1 MLIHPAM
8 FSFSYPNGEPQTPTR
23 TPTTA
28 AFDSFTTPKLESSF
42 FDPRVTWDTAD
53 PYASSPEF
61 IRSPQKFA
69 LGTPSNPFKTETI
82 DPREGELKDGRASEQ
97 TDTVR
102 RIRPMKPLPGLSEDG
117 PGTVGSAKSAA
128 SMQTPPPT
136 SASRRKIPD
145 FESLG
150 SLGRGISPR
159 IGNHLETPSRLLGAS
174 PRMFG
179 NLQSSP
185 DLFQLASLDPT
196 GSPFFPQQRLF
207 WDNDQDQPTH
217 DIPLPGIRRDADHPP
232 KPLSNIS
239 LSAHIPQLPTID
251 GTMDLPEFSG
261 PFGISSA
268 PPADAALFPA
278 PFSTSPRLPV
288 TKAEDPAMFLSSPAR
303 RFGGPQLTP
312 ERKPCRGLRQP
323 YHHQTEESKREE
335 LRRAQ
340 GHDRQAPGSFS
351 SLSDD
356 EEDDLT
362 PRVRPG
368 LTRSVTHS
376 ALTSSSQRSLSQPG
390 GSMRSTSGV
399 RKSPSKGRVSPV
411 KGVRHASLTRS
422 ASVASGFPSRPQVP
436 AVVLRIGR
444 DGRAKAEMEPVDEG
458 PTGLTDPLT
467 GMDLDGSATESEAD
481 PAEYSDY
488 PVLPRSQS
496 SFSLFDGNRSNIA
509 RSDSGSRP
517 PSKGSYASIGSS
529 QSGRV
534 SPWAGSTRAV
544 SGRSTYRGS
553 PEAAKRT
560 PKRHSSLLLP
570 SDASY
575 TRGSLASQSLPG
587 DEDDTGDAQAALRQ
601 VLKERGRGRGPR
613 PSTGGYG
620 ARLPRSSNTFTHLR
634 SSPPRMHSDFD
645 IQSRHSNASPTT
657 VTDPDLATP
666 HTERHGNHSNPSNA
680 TRCICNSMDNGG
692 HLMIQCESCT
702 HWLHTKCVG
711 LERANLPSFY
721 VCMFCV
727 QTPSRQNRVRS
738 GYGAGGGPPSPLA
751 HKSFRF
757 R

>member
-23 TPTTA
+23 TPTTS

-61 IRSPQKFA
+61 LRSPQKFA
-69 LGTPSNPFKTETI
+69 LGTPSNPFKTESLDKRI
-82 DPREGELKDGRASEQ
+82 EDFKDGRILEQ
-97 TDTVR
+97 TDTAR
-102 RIRPMKPLPGLSEDG
+102 RIRPMKPLSDRSENG
-117 PGTVGSAKSAA
+117 PRMGDSAKSAA

-145 FESLG
+145 FDPLASV
-150 SLGRGISPR
+150 GRGTTPR
-159 IGNHLETPSRLLGAS
+159 IGNHLETPSRLLGES

-185 DLFQLASLDPT
+185 DFFQLASLDPT
-196 GSPFFPQQRLF
+196 GSPLFPQQRLF
-207 WDNDQDQPTH
+207 WDQEREQSTH
-217 DIPLPGIRRDADHPP
+217 DIPLPALPSNVEHPP
-232 KPLSNIS
+232 KPAPNAAINN
-239 LSAHIPQLPTID
+239 HIPQLPTID
-251 GTMDLPEFSG
+251 GTIDLPEFNG
-261 PFGISSA
+261 FPFSA
-268 PPADAALFPA
+268 QPTDAALFPA
-278 PFSTSPRLPV
+278 PFSTSPRRPV

-303 RFGGPQLTP
+303 RFGASQITP
-312 ERKPCRGLRQP
+312 NQKPLRGLRQP
-323 YHHQTEESKREE
+323 YHHQIEESKREE
-335 LRRAQ
+335 LLRTHSQ
-340 GHDRQAPGSFS
+340 GPHTLG
-351 SLSDD
+351 SLSSASDD
-356 EEDDLT
+356 DDYT

-368 LTRSVTHS
+368 LTRSVTHT
-376 ALTSSSQRSLSQPG
+376 ALTSSSHRPLSQAG
-390 GSMRSTSGV
+390 MSSANGI

-411 KGVRHASLTRS
+411 KGMRPVPLARS
-422 ASVASGFPSRPQVP
+422 ASIATFPTRAQSVI
-436 AVVLRIGR
+436 LRIGR
-444 DGRAKAEMEPVDEG
+444 DGRAKAEMQPVDNG
-458 PTGLTDPLT
+458 PSGLTDPLT
-467 GMDLDGSATESEAD
+467 GMDLDGSATESEVD
-481 PAEYSDY
+481 PAEYSEY
-488 PVLPRSQS
+488 PVLPRSQT
-496 SFSLFDGNRSNIA
+496 SFSLLDNHCPNLA

-529 QSGRV
+529 HSGRM
-534 SPWAGSTRAV
+534 SPWSGSTRNV

-553 PEAAKRT
+553 PEAIKRT
-560 PKRHSSLLLP
+560 PKRHSSLLH

-575 TRGSLASQSLPG
+575 TRGSVVSEFLPG
-587 DEDDTGDAQAALRQ
+587 DEDDNGDAQAALRQ
-601 VLKERGRGRGPR
+601 VLKERGRSR

-620 ARLPRSSNTFTHLR
+620 ARLARSSHSFAHLQ
-634 SSPPRMHSDFD
+634 SSPPRMHNDFD
-645 IQSRHSNASPTT
+645 IQSRHSNGSSTT

-721 VCMFCV
+721 VCMFCD

-738 GYGAGGGPPSPLA
+738 GYGPGGGPPPHL
-751 HKSFRF
+751 
-757 R
+757 